1 MNMKKTLLLCLLA
14 ALLLLVGCQQ
24 EDAPA
29 VTTDPPETDPP
40 VEQLTLVV
48 TEDTISQLEA
58 YPALKRLDLT
68 GSTCYAAIA
77 EYMEKHPNVEVTYSV
92 QLGTA
97 KAGSSDTALVLD
109 PGACDYGTLS
119 ENLKYLPKV
128 ESVSMP
134 RTTFSAEEIVA
145 LEGLYPQIAWDY
157 TLILLGQELTSETTE
172 VNLSVLEPQRV
183 EEAAEKLGLFPN
195 ITNVE
200 LMDAYGQS
208 GLSQEQVKTLQDG
221 APNAMFHY
229 TFTLFGKTVS
239 TTDERIEFVK
249 EDIGNE
255 GEEELRKALDILQ
268 GCSYLLLDDCGFD
281 NEVLAQVREEFRDKA
296 KLVWRVE
303 FGGGSTFTDAQIIRS
318 TYDLVDDNCHNLIY
332 CEDARFIDIGHNE
345 YLDAVPFVAGMPNLE
360 VIIISGAPIKDL
372 TPFENCKK
380 LKVLEIAF
388 CHYIEDIAPLA
399 SCEGLIRLNIGFT
412 QVKDLSPLDNLN
424 ITNLCID
431 GAKVSAEERER
442 FGTLKPDCWITY
454 DDAQPY
460 NDGWRYDEK
469 GDYLPWYSQIR
480 SLFRYDRDPHIPN
493 NVGWYLPDD
502 FVDVDVDVET
512 AAAEPAETEEIPAE
526 TSPEEE
532 APAEKAPAGEAPTE
546 APPVETKPII
556 DLSPLL

>member
-281 NEVLAQVREEFRDKA
+281 NEVLAQVREDYPRTEV
-296 KLVWRVE
+296 VWRIHVWQR
-303 FGGGSTFTDAQIIRS
+303 SWLTDTDTIRAV
-318 TYDLVDDNCHNLIY
+318 YHVDDYNCEPFKY
-332 CEDARFIDIGHNE
+332 CTKTKYIDMGHNE
-345 YLDAVPFVAGMPNLE
+345 ELTDISFIAHMP
-360 VIIISGAPIKDL
+360 D
-372 TPFENCKK
+372 
-380 LKVLEIAF
+380 LEIV
-388 CHYIEDIAPLA
+388 ILSGSPI
-399 SCEGLIRLNIGFT
+399 S
-412 QVKDLSPLDNLN
+412 DLSPFADHTKLIFLELAYCGNIKDVTPLKGCTSLAHINLSYTKVVD
-424 ITNLCID
+424 ISALYELPLEQLCAVKSKIQWSSWEDIMELHPNCTVRYD
-431 GAKVSAEERER
+431 GS
-442 FGTLKPDCWITY
+442 
-454 DDAQPY
+454 QPY
-460 NDGWRYDEK
+460 GTGWRYKPNGAYTDIYARVREVFNLDE
-469 GDYLPWYSQIR
+469 
-480 SLFRYDRDPHIPN
+480 
-493 NVGWYLPDD
+493 
-502 FVDVDVDVET
+502 VDKLI
-512 AAAEPAETEEIPAE
+512 AAGA
-526 TSPEEE
+526 
-532 APAEKAPAGEAPTE
+532 K
-546 APPVETKPII
+546 
-556 DLSPLL
+556 